1 MEDAINLVENFKV
14 NKVIFNCGTFNEL
27 EKDLI
32 EKLDQKKIKYYSC
45 VDELN
50 INNNKMKFVY
60 LNWYDIIII
69 VVSL

>member
-60 LNWYDIIII
+60 LN
-69 VVSL
+69 

>member
-1 MEDAINLVENFKV
+1 MGDAINLVEIFKV
-14 NKVIFNCGTFNEL
+14 KNIFNCSTYNDLDKEL
-27 EKDLI
+27 IK
-32 EKLDQKKIKYYSC
+32 KLDQKKIKYYSC

>member
-50 INNNKMKFVY
+50 IKNNKMKFVY
-60 LNWYDIIII
+60 LN
-69 VVSL
+69 

>member
-1 MEDAINLVENFKV
+1 MGDAINLVENFKV

-60 LNWYDIIII
+60 LN
-69 VVSL
+69 